1 MNEFFFP
8 KNIAIYGVSSA
19 PGNIGV
25 GILDNLERFSFKG
38 NVFLIGEKG
47 GSVRGKNIAKSIE
60 EIEIRLNSLFLSYL
74 LKASP
79 TNSTNAAKRG
89 FVMQSSNQVVFL
101 NSGQKKRSWKMR
113 FSA

>member
-8 KNIAIYGVSSA
+8 KNVAIYGVSSA

-60 EIEIRLNSLFLSYL
+60 EIELITRC
-74 LKASP
+74 
-79 TNSTNAAKRG
+79 R
-89 FVMQSSNQVVFL
+89 
-101 NSGQKKRSWKMR
+101 R
-113 FSA
+113 FYHTSQGHPQ

>member
-1 MNEFFFP
+1 MKKFFFP
-8 KNIAIYGVSSA
+8 ESIAIYGVSAA

-60 EIEIRLNSLFLSYL
+60 DTEVIPDIAIFIIPAKGIPNKLDECGKKGIRYAIIESGGFSEFGKEKELW
-74 LKASP
+74 
-79 TNSTNAAKRG
+79 KR
-89 FVMQSSNQVVFL
+89 
-101 NSGQKKRSWKMR
+101 R